1 MITLLDLWSPEAR
14 EFSVQQ
20 AVNIAK
26 TIVAIILMSL
36 AWLGIWRVYDSYV
49 QQQKDV
55 YWSIEDKPTKEQLT
69 ELLDKI
75 TVGMPKPIKTDDVLK
90 QNSMSMYK
98 YYAGPNGEIEHQL
111 IDNIKQQK
119 IWEQTELEESEGIGF
134 CHNQFT
140 ALVAKANY
148 GYLEE
153 DSGEVF
159 VKIGWYRTGG
169 CRGKYIQSLNLE

>member
-1 MITLLDLWSPEAR
+1 MTMWLDLWLLETR
-14 EFSVQQ
+14 EVFVQQ
-20 AVNIAK
+20 AVIIIK
-26 TIVAIILMSL
+26 TIIAIMLMSL
-36 AWLGIWRVYDSYV
+36 AWFGLWRIYDNYV
-49 QQQKDV
+49 QQQKNV

-75 TVGMPKPIKTDDVLK
+75 TVGMPVPIKTDDVLK
-90 QNSMSMYK
+90 QNSMSLYK
-98 YYAGPNGEIEHQL
+98 YYADPNGKIQHQL

-119 IWEQTELEESEGIGF
+119 IWEQTELEEFEGIGF

-140 ALVAKANY
+140 ALVAKSNY

-159 VKIGWYRTGG
+159 VEIGWYRT
-169 CRGKYIQSLNLE
+169 RGLSW